1 MDPWVWKIPQ
11 IRKWQPA
18 AVFFTGK
25 SQGQRKAMGYSPWGS
40 KRVGFEL
47 ATETTTTFS
56 EKVLIL
62 TISGGGRARIV
73 NQIVTRGM

>member
-1 MDPWVWKIPQ
+1 
-11 IRKWQPA
+11 
-18 AVFFTGK
+18 
-25 SQGQRKAMGYSPWGS
+25 MGYSPWGS